1 MLPSKAIIKICK
13 FGFKVGSDVALVG
26 LGILISSANDTTPI
40 TREPVSTWYAL
51 DPIWQGDDRVVQ
63 QGLPHQQLTPAWQIL
78 LLGDGSPTRHL
89 QLLTGEPTEVDVI
102 DMSPIGLAS
111 DRAPL
116 TLSKVPGP
124 RLRRQ
129 VWLRTASGQRLAY
142 ATSWWEASHVD
153 DYLQNRS
160 LPIWASLARLRTELY
175 RDIQGIHYG
184 RSPQLEAAFNESG
197 PFWGRHYLF
206 WHDGQPLTLI
216 YEVFSPYL
224 RRYLGEISP
233 HPPAQD

>member
-1 MLPSKAIIKICK
+1 MTSAYQQLEDAALPS
-13 FGFKVGSDVALVG
+13 
-26 LGILISSANDTTPI
+26 
-40 TREPVSTWYAL
+40 TWLAL
-51 DPIWQGDDRVVQ
+51 DPIWQGSETVVQ
-63 QGLPHQQLTPAWQIL
+63 KGLPHHQLAPAWQIL

-89 QLLTGEPTEVDVI
+89 QLLTRERTEVDVI
-102 DMSPIGLAS
+102 DMSPVGMHL
-111 DRAPL
+111 DGAPAL
-116 TLSKVPGP
+116 IRMVPGP

-153 DYLQNRS
+153 EYLQNRS

-184 RSPQLEAAFNESG
+184 ESAHLEAAFEQEG

-206 WHDGQPLTLI
+206 WHDGNPLTLI

-224 RRYLGEISP
+224 TRYLGPTHVENR
-233 HPPAQD
+233 

>member
-1 MLPSKAIIKICK
+1 MNIIDSSKNSSELKIGWK
-13 FGFKVGSDVALVG
+13 AL
-26 LGILISSANDTTPI
+26 TP
-40 TREPVSTWYAL
+40 L
-51 DPIWQGDDRVVQ
+51 WQGNETLVQ
-63 QGLPHQQLTPAWQIL
+63 QGLPHHQLAPAWQML

-102 DMSPIGLAS
+102 DMSAIAM
-111 DRAPL
+111 DRDNAPDL
-116 TLSKVPGP
+116 IQTIPGP

-153 DYLQNRS
+153 EYLENRN
-160 LPIWASLARLRTELY
+160 LPIWASLAKLRTELY
-175 RDIQGIHYG
+175 RDVQGIYYG
-184 RSPQLEAAFNESG
+184 NSPALEIAFGEAA

-206 WHDGQPLTLI
+206 WHHGQPLTLI

-224 RRYLGEISP
+224 RKYLGRERGENF
-233 HPPAQD
+233 

>member
-1 MLPSKAIIKICK
+1 M
-13 FGFKVGSDVALVG
+13 
-26 LGILISSANDTTPI
+26 
-40 TREPVSTWYAL
+40 
-51 DPIWQGDDRVVQ
+51 VQ
-63 QGLPHQQLTPAWQIL
+63 RGLPHGQLAPTWQIL
-78 LLGDGSPTRHL
+78 MLGDGSPTRHL
-89 QLLTGEPTEVDVI
+89 QLLTGERTEVDVI
-102 DMSPIGLAS
+102 DMSLIGT
-111 DRAPL
+111 DRDGAPGVI
-116 TLSKVPGP
+116 TVIPAP

-175 RDIQGIHYG
+175 RDVQGICYG
-184 RSPQLEAAFNESG
+184 RSPILEEEFQESG

-206 WHDGQPLTLI
+206 WHHGQPLTLI

-224 RRYLGEISP
+224 QKYLGPMSESGS
-233 HPPAQD
+233 DCVV

>member
-1 MLPSKAIIKICK
+1 MTATLTPKNSLTWH
-13 FGFKVGSDVALVG
+13 ALSP
-26 LGILISSANDTTPI
+26 L
-40 TREPVSTWYAL
+40 
-51 DPIWQGDDRVVQ
+51 WQGAEDAVQ
-63 QGLPHQQLTPAWQIL
+63 KGLPHTKLAPTWQIL

-102 DMSPIGLAS
+102 DMSLVGA
-111 DRAPL
+111 DADGAPQQIVA
-116 TLSKVPGP
+116 VPGP

-129 VWLRTASGQRLAY
+129 VWLRTASEQRLAY

-153 DYLQNRS
+153 EYLQNKS

-175 RDIQGIHYG
+175 RDVQGIYLG
-184 RSPQLEAAFNESG
+184 NSAALESAFEQSG

-206 WHDGQPLTLI
+206 WHRGKPLTLI

-224 RRYLGEISP
+224 TKYLGP
-233 HPPAQD
+233 MQLDVD

>member
-1 MLPSKAIIKICK
+1 LTATFTPKNSQTWH
-13 FGFKVGSDVALVG
+13 ALNRLWEG
-26 LGILISSANDTTPI
+26 AED
-40 TREPVSTWYAL
+40 A
-51 DPIWQGDDRVVQ
+51 VQ
-63 QGLPHQQLTPAWQIL
+63 KGLPHTKLAPAWQIL

-102 DMSPIGLAS
+102 DMSLVGEDA
-111 DRAPL
+111 DGAPAQIVA
-116 TLSKVPGP
+116 VPGP

-153 DYLQNRS
+153 EYLENKS

-175 RDIQGIHYG
+175 RDVQGIYCG
-184 RSPQLEAAFNESG
+184 DSAVLESAFQQSG

-206 WHDGQPLTLI
+206 WHHGKPLTLI

-224 RRYLGEISP
+224 TKYLGP
-233 HPPAQD
+233 MHL

>member
-1 MLPSKAIIKICK
+1 MTAIFTPANNLIVPNAWHRLSPSWAGTDEAIQK
-13 FGFKVGSDVALVG
+13 
-26 LGILISSANDTTPI
+26 
-40 TREPVSTWYAL
+40 
-51 DPIWQGDDRVVQ
+51 
-63 QGLPHQQLTPAWQIL
+63 GLPHNQLAPTWQLL

-102 DMSPIGLAS
+102 DMSLIGM
-111 DRAPL
+111 DMDGAPDL
-116 TLSKVPGP
+116 IQAVPGP

-153 DYLQNRS
+153 EYLQNRS

-175 RDIQGIHYG
+175 RDVQGIYLGH
-184 RSPQLEAAFNESG
+184 SQALESGFDMPG

-206 WHDGQPLTLI
+206 WHHGQPLTLI

-224 RRYLGEISP
+224 AKYLGSP
-233 HPPAQD
+233 KL

>member
-1 MLPSKAIIKICK
+1 MTATFIPKNSRTWH
-13 FGFKVGSDVALVG
+13 ALNP
-26 LGILISSANDTTPI
+26 L
-40 TREPVSTWYAL
+40 
-51 DPIWQGDDRVVQ
+51 WQGGEDAVQ
-63 QGLPHQQLTPAWQIL
+63 KGLPHSQLAPAWQIL

-102 DMSPIGLAS
+102 DMSLVGTNS
-111 DRAPL
+111 DGAPAQIVA
-116 TLSKVPGP
+116 VPGP

-142 ATSWWEASHVD
+142 AASWWEASHVD
-153 DYLQNRS
+153 EYLENKS

-175 RDIQGIHYG
+175 RDVQGIYCGH
-184 RSPQLEAAFNESG
+184 SVALEVAFKESG

-206 WHDGQPLTLI
+206 WHHGKPLTLI

-224 RRYLGEISP
+224 TKYLGPTELRDEVVERVDS
-233 HPPAQD
+233 

>member
-1 MLPSKAIIKICK
+1 MTKTLRTQDS
-13 FGFKVGSDVALVG
+13 VTLQ
-26 LGILISSANDTTPI
+26 TTWH
-40 TREPVSTWYAL
+40 SL
-51 DPIWQGDDRVVQ
+51 NSIWQGGEETFQ
-63 QGLPHQQLTPAWQIL
+63 HGLPHTQLSPTWQLL

-89 QLLTGEPTEVDVI
+89 QLLTSEPTEVDVI
-102 DMSPIGLAS
+102 DMSPIGL
-111 DRAPL
+111 DNDGAPDL
-116 TLSKVPGP
+116 IEAVPGP

-153 DYLQNRS
+153 EYLQNRN

-175 RDIQGIHYG
+175 RDIQGIYYG
-184 RSPQLEAAFNESG
+184 HSAALESAFEQPG

-206 WHDGQPLTLI
+206 WHHGRPLTLI

-224 RRYLGEISP
+224 TKYLGPMQQSAE
-233 HPPAQD
+233 A